1 MAKKDER
8 IYKSLEKYEDDGS
21 SQDLINLYFNELKK
35 SSLLSPTEEKAL
47 AKRIRLGDEQARKK
61 MIESNLRLVVKIAKK
76 YLFRGLPFSDLIE
89 EGNIGLI
96 KAVERFSPD
105 KKSRFSTYATWWIRQ
120 SIERGLANQT
130 HLIRLPIHIC
140 SDLNKLA
147 RVSRS
152 LFEKLKREPSNE
164 ETAAMMKVK
173 PDYIERL
180 RKVVSRTYSID
191 TPIGMDTGRLL
202 KNTIQDQDSDRAI
215 SLLENI
221 ERIEKVSSWLEQ
233 LREQE
238 KTIIVLRFGLDDG
251 EPQTLEAIGKRFGLS
266 RERVRQIES
275 NSLAKLRKIIG
286 KKSIIFEE
294 VI

>member
-1 MAKKDER
+1 MVEKEKG

-21 SQDLINLYFNELKK
+21 SPNLIKLYLNELRK
-35 SSLLSPTEEKAL
+35 SPLLSPKEEKAL
-47 AKRIRLGDEQARKK
+47 AKRIRGGDEQARKQ
-61 MIESNLRLVVKIAKK
+61 MIESNLRLVVMIAKK

-96 KAVERFSPD
+96 KAVERFSPA

-120 SIERGLANQT
+120 SIERALANQAY
-130 HLIRLPIHIC
+130 LIRLPIHIC

-152 LFEKLKREPSNE
+152 LFSQLKRDPSNE
-164 ETAAMMKVK
+164 EIAAVMKVK

-180 RKVVSRTYSID
+180 KNVVNRTYSIE
-191 TPIGMDTGRLL
+191 TPVGRDTGHLL
-202 KNTIQDQDSDRAI
+202 KNTIKDEDSDRAI
-215 SLLENI
+215 FLLENI

-251 EPQTLEAIGKRFGLS
+251 EPQTLEAIGKRFSLS

-275 NSLAKLRKIIG
+275 NVLAKLRKIIRR
-286 KKSIIFEE
+286 KSIIFDE